1 MVWSVYQF
9 YVVDETGV
17 VLPGA
22 TVTVRDT
29 LNVLAMIASDDAGT
43 PMANP
48 FAADETGLA
57 RFYAQSGRY
66 NIEAAI
72 GGSTFEFP
80 NVPIGSA
87 RGADIG
93 TEDEQVSTNAR
104 GDLRW
109 VNRTQAPIVLD
120 VAGPAIAQPEWS
132 GRVIRVEAE
141 VEITV
146 AEDAEDGLTFDV
158 HSAPGGVVTF
168 ALDGADVFEP
178 SFGSGAGV
186 TLLAVDA
193 FGWASVFK
201 PAAGIVSIVGQITDA
216 TP

>member
-1 MVWSVYQF
+1 MAWSVYQF

-29 LNVLAMIASDDAGT
+29 LNVLAMIASDGAGT

-48 FAADETGLA
+48 FAADEAGLA
-57 RFYAQSGRY
+57 RFYVQSGRY
-66 NIEAAI
+66 NIEATI
-72 GGSTFEFP
+72 GGATFEFP

-93 TEDEQVSTNAR
+93 TEDERVSTNAL

-109 VNRTQAPIVLD
+109 IKRIQAPVVLD
-120 VAGPAIAQPEWS
+120 VAGPAIAQPGWA
-132 GRVIRVEAE
+132 GRVVRVEAA

-146 AEDAEDGLTFDV
+146 PEDAEDGLAFDV
-158 HSAPGGVVTF
+158 HSAPGATVTF

-186 TLLAVDA
+186 TLLAVDVY
-193 FGWASVFK
+193 GWASVFK
-201 PAAGIVSIVGQITDA
+201 PGAGIVSIVGQITDA